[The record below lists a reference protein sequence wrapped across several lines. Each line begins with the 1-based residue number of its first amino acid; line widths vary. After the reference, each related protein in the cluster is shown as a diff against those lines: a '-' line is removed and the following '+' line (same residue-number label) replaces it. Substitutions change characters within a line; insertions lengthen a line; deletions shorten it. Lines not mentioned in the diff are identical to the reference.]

1 MASFNLVSRKGAEVL
16 ECAALA
22 WYWVRA
28 TDLLRLNTLLPLPHH
43 LPPRTEFH
51 FHIKPEDD
59 TIPPKMTIVLTVGAS
74 LLLLYVIDRSTFSI
88 AHLLM
93 YLAQCCHA
101 GGCMSTAA
109 NQNNPSKLAWGLAW
123 LISLPLFLCEIWL
136 FW

>member
-59 TIPPKMTIVLTVGAS
+59 TIPPKMTIVCQFMMTIVEAILHRAT
-74 LLLLYVIDRSTFSI
+74 T
-88 AHLLM
+88 
-93 YLAQCCHA
+93 
-101 GGCMSTAA
+101 
-109 NQNNPSKLAWGLAW
+109 
-123 LISLPLFLCEIWL
+123 LFLGPFFEQDVQC
-136 FW
+136 FATRA